1 VVVEH
6 RSIGLLENP
15 KIQESIDPFNP
26 NRNEQY
32 TTMKIPFS
40 YSFRSLW
47 TRRLTTTLTLL
58 GVALVVF
65 VFVASLMLSEG
76 LRQTLVATGVDDNA
90 IIIRRSSQAEVQ
102 SVVTREQ
109 ANIIKTQP
117 EVAVNSDGKPW
128 VTSDVVVLISLPKR
142 SNNEPTN
149 VVVRGISP
157 EGLELRSQ
165 QVKLVAGRMFGTGL
179 QELIVGKSLQQ
190 RFQNCDINSTLRMG
204 GTDWK
209 IVGIFDG
216 GRTGFDSEIWGDVEV
231 IMPAWR
237 RPAFSSV
244 TVRLRDLKEF
254 EALQQRLENDQRMV
268 VDVKRE
274 KQYYDEQSKFMSIFI
289 NVLGTVV
296 TFIFSFGAMIG
307 AMITMYAAVSNRTQE
322 IGTMRALGF
331 RRRSVLGAFLVESVF
346 LGVLGGVAGIALS
359 SLLQFLTISTTN
371 WNTFSELAFSFKL
384 SPFIVVQALIFSVI
398 MGLVGGFLPAVRA
411 SRLKIVEALRTE

>member
-1 VVVEH
+1 
-6 RSIGLLENP
+6 
-15 KIQESIDPFNP
+15 
-26 NRNEQY
+26 
-32 TTMKIPFS
+32 MKIPLS
-40 YSFRSLW
+40 YSFRNLW
-47 TRRLTTTLTLL
+47 TRRLTTILTLS

-65 VFVASLMLSEG
+65 VFVAALMLSEG

-90 IIIRRSSQAEVQ
+90 IVIRSASQAEVQ
-102 SVVTREQ
+102 SAIARDQ

-117 EVAVNSDGKPW
+117 EVALDSNGKPQS
-128 VTSDVVVLISLPKR
+128 TSDVVVLISLPKR

-149 VVVRGISP
+149 VVVRGTSP
-157 EGLELRSQ
+157 EGLSLRAQ
-165 QVKLVAGRMFGTGL
+165 QVKLVEGRMFAPGL

-190 RFQNCDINSTLRMG
+190 RFQNCAIGSTLRMG
-204 GTDWK
+204 GTDWQV
-209 IVGIFDG
+209 VGVFDG
-216 GRTGFDSEIWGDVEV
+216 GRTGFDSEIWGDAEV

-237 RPAFSSV
+237 RQMYSSV
-244 TVRLRDLKEF
+244 TVRLRDSQQF
-254 EALQQRLENDQRMV
+254 EALRQRLESDPRMV

-274 KQYYDEQSKFMSIFI
+274 KQYYDEQSKFMAIFI

-322 IGTMRALGF
+322 IGTLRAVGF
-331 RRRSVLGAFLVESVF
+331 RRRSVLSAFLIESV
-346 LGVLGGVAGIALS
+346 LLAVLGGIVGLLLS
-359 SLLQFLTISTTN
+359 SLLQFISISTTN

-384 SPFIVVQALIFSVI
+384 SPFIVMQALIFSLL

>member
-1 VVVEH
+1 
-6 RSIGLLENP
+6 
-15 KIQESIDPFNP
+15 
-26 NRNEQY
+26 
-32 TTMKIPFS
+32 MKIPLS

-47 TRRLTTTLTLL
+47 TRRLTTILTLS

-65 VFVASLMLSEG
+65 VFVAALMLSEG

-90 IIIRRSSQAEVQ
+90 IVIRRASQAEVQ
-102 SVVTREQ
+102 SAIARDQ

-117 EVAVNSDGKPW
+117 EVALDSNGKPQS
-128 VTSDVVVLISLPKR
+128 TSDVVVLISLPKR

-149 VVVRGISP
+149 VVVRGTSP
-157 EGLELRSQ
+157 EGLSLRAQ
-165 QVKLVAGRMFGTGL
+165 QVKLVEGRMFAPGL

-190 RFQNCDINSTLRMG
+190 RFQNCEIGSTLRMG
-204 GTDWK
+204 GTDWQV
-209 IVGIFDG
+209 VGVFDG
-216 GRTGFDSEIWGDVEV
+216 GRTGFDSEIWGDAEV

-237 RPAFSSV
+237 RQMFSSV
-244 TVRLRDLKEF
+244 TVRLRDPQQF
-254 EALQQRLENDQRMV
+254 EALRQRLESDPRMV

-274 KQYYDEQSKFMSIFI
+274 KQYYDEQSKFMAIFI

-322 IGTMRALGF
+322 IGTLRAVGF
-331 RRRSVLGAFLVESVF
+331 RRRSVLSAFLIESV
-346 LGVLGGVAGIALS
+346 LLAVLGGIVGLLLS
-359 SLLQFLTISTTN
+359 SLLQFISISTTN

-384 SPFIVVQALIFSVI
+384 SPFIVMQALIFSLL

>member
-1 VVVEH
+1 
-6 RSIGLLENP
+6 
-15 KIQESIDPFNP
+15 
-26 NRNEQY
+26 
-32 TTMKIPFS
+32 MKIPLS
-40 YSFRSLW
+40 YSFRNLW
-47 TRRLTTTLTLL
+47 TRRLTTILTLS

-65 VFVASLMLSEG
+65 VFVAALMLSEG

-90 IIIRRSSQAEVQ
+90 IVIRRASQAEVQ
-102 SVVTREQ
+102 SAIARDQ

-117 EVAVNSDGKPW
+117 EVALDSNGKPQS
-128 VTSDVVVLISLPKR
+128 TSDVVVLISLPKR

-149 VVVRGISP
+149 VVVRGTSP
-157 EGLELRSQ
+157 EGLSLRAQ
-165 QVKLVAGRMFGTGL
+165 QVKLVEGRMFAPGL

-190 RFQNCDINSTLRMG
+190 RFQNCEIGSTLRMG
-204 GTDWK
+204 GTDWQV
-209 IVGIFDG
+209 VGVFDG
-216 GRTGFDSEIWGDVEV
+216 GRTGFDSEIWGDAEV

-237 RPAFSSV
+237 RQMYSSV
-244 TVRLRDLKEF
+244 TVRLRDPQQF
-254 EALQQRLENDQRMV
+254 EALRQRLESDPRMV

-274 KQYYDEQSKFMSIFI
+274 KQYYDEQSKFMAIFI

-322 IGTMRALGF
+322 IGTLRAVGF
-331 RRRSVLGAFLVESVF
+331 RRRSVLSAFLIESV
-346 LGVLGGVAGIALS
+346 LLAVLGGIVGLLLS
-359 SLLQFLTISTTN
+359 SLLQFISISTTN

-384 SPFIVVQALIFSVI
+384 SPFIVMQALIFSLL

>member
-1 VVVEH
+1 
-6 RSIGLLENP
+6 
-15 KIQESIDPFNP
+15 
-26 NRNEQY
+26 
-32 TTMKIPFS
+32 MKIPLS
-40 YSFRSLW
+40 YSFRNLW
-47 TRRLTTTLTLL
+47 TRRLTTVLTLS

-65 VFVASLMLSEG
+65 VFVAALMLSEG

-90 IIIRRSSQAEVQ
+90 IVIRRASQAEVQ
-102 SVVTREQ
+102 SAIARDQ

-117 EVAVNSDGKPW
+117 EVALDSNGKPQS
-128 VTSDVVVLISLPKR
+128 TSDVVVLISLPKR

-149 VVVRGISP
+149 VVVRGTSP
-157 EGLELRSQ
+157 EGLSLRAQ
-165 QVKLVAGRMFGTGL
+165 QVKLVEGRMFAPGL

-190 RFQNCDINSTLRMG
+190 RFQNCEIGSTLRMG
-204 GTDWK
+204 GTDWQV
-209 IVGIFDG
+209 VGVFDG
-216 GRTGFDSEIWGDVEV
+216 GRTGFDSEIWGDAEV

-237 RPAFSSV
+237 RQMYSSV
-244 TVRLRDLKEF
+244 TVRLRDPQQF
-254 EALQQRLENDQRMV
+254 EALRQRLESDPRMV

-274 KQYYDEQSKFMSIFI
+274 KQYYDEQSKFMAIFI

-322 IGTMRALGF
+322 IGTLRAVGF
-331 RRRSVLGAFLVESVF
+331 RRRSVLSAFLIESV
-346 LGVLGGVAGIALS
+346 LLAVLGGIVGLLLS
-359 SLLQFLTISTTN
+359 SLLQFISISTTN

-384 SPFIVVQALIFSVI
+384 SPFIVMQALIFSLL

>member
-1 VVVEH
+1 
-6 RSIGLLENP
+6 
-15 KIQESIDPFNP
+15 
-26 NRNEQY
+26 
-32 TTMKIPFS
+32 
-40 YSFRSLW
+40 
-47 TRRLTTTLTLL
+47 
-58 GVALVVF
+58 
-65 VFVASLMLSEG
+65 
-76 LRQTLVATGVDDNA
+76 
-90 IIIRRSSQAEVQ
+90 
-102 SVVTREQ
+102 
-109 ANIIKTQP
+109 
-117 EVAVNSDGKPW
+117 
-128 VTSDVVVLISLPKR
+128 LPKR

-149 VVVRGISP
+149 VVVRGIAP

-190 RFQNCDINSTLRMG
+190 RFQNCDINGTLRMG

-244 TVRLRDLKEF
+244 SVRLRDPKEF
-254 EALQQRLENDQRMV
+254 EALKQRLENDQRMV

-346 LGVLGGVAGIALS
+346 LGILGGIAGIALS
-359 SLLQFLTISTTN
+359 SLLQFITISTTN

>member
-1 VVVEH
+1 
-6 RSIGLLENP
+6 
-15 KIQESIDPFNP
+15 
-26 NRNEQY
+26 
-32 TTMKIPFS
+32 MKIPFS
-40 YSFRSLW
+40 YSFRNLW
-47 TRRLTTTLTLL
+47 TRRLTTILTLS

-65 VFVASLMLSEG
+65 VFVAALMLSEG

-90 IIIRRSSQAEVQ
+90 IVIRRASQAEVQ
-102 SVVTREQ
+102 SAIARDQ

-117 EVAVNSDGKPW
+117 EVALDSNGKPQS
-128 VTSDVVVLISLPKR
+128 TSDVVVLISLPKR

-149 VVVRGISP
+149 VVVRGTSP
-157 EGLELRSQ
+157 EGLSLRAQ
-165 QVKLVAGRMFGTGL
+165 QVKLVEGRMFAPGL

-190 RFQNCDINSTLRMG
+190 RFQNCEIGSTLRMG
-204 GTDWK
+204 GTDWQV
-209 IVGIFDG
+209 VGVFDG
-216 GRTGFDSEIWGDVEV
+216 GRTGFDSEIWGDAEV

-237 RPAFSSV
+237 RQMYSSV
-244 TVRLRDLKEF
+244 TVRLRDPQQF
-254 EALQQRLENDQRMV
+254 EALRQRLESDPRMV

-274 KQYYDEQSKFMSIFI
+274 KQYYDEQSKFMAIFI

-322 IGTMRALGF
+322 IGTLRAVGF
-331 RRRSVLGAFLVESVF
+331 RRRSVLSAFLIESV
-346 LGVLGGVAGIALS
+346 LLAVLGGIVGLLLS
-359 SLLQFLTISTTN
+359 SLLQFISISTTN

-384 SPFIVVQALIFSVI
+384 SPFIVMQALIFSLL

>member
-1 VVVEH
+1 
-6 RSIGLLENP
+6 
-15 KIQESIDPFNP
+15 
-26 NRNEQY
+26 
-32 TTMKIPFS
+32 MKIPFS
-40 YSFRSLW
+40 YSFRNLW

-117 EVAVNSDGKPW
+117 EVAVNGEGKPW

-149 VVVRGISP
+149 VVVRGVSP

-165 QVKLVAGRMFGTGL
+165 QVKLIAGRMFGTGL
-179 QELIVGKSLQQ
+179 QELIVGKSIQQ
-190 RFQNCDINSTLRMG
+190 RFQNCDINGTLRMG

-216 GRTGFDSEIWGDVEV
+216 GRTGFDSEIWGDVEN
-231 IMPAWR
+231 IMATWR
-237 RPAFSSV
+237 RSAFSSV
-244 TVRLRDLKEF
+244 TVRLRDPKDF
-254 EALQQRLENDQRMV
+254 EALQQRLESDQRMV

-346 LGVLGGVAGIALS
+346 LAILGGLAGIALS
-359 SLLQFLTISTTN
+359 SLLQFITISTTN

-384 SPFIVVQALIFSVI
+384 SPFIVFQALIFSII
-398 MGLVGGFLPAVRA
+398 MGVVGGFLPAVRA

>member
-1 VVVEH
+1 
-6 RSIGLLENP
+6 
-15 KIQESIDPFNP
+15 
-26 NRNEQY
+26 
-32 TTMKIPFS
+32 MKIPLS
-40 YSFRSLW
+40 YSFRNLW
-47 TRRLTTTLTLL
+47 TRRLTTILTLS

-65 VFVASLMLSEG
+65 VFVAALMLSEG

-90 IIIRRSSQAEVQ
+90 IVIRRASQAEVQ
-102 SVVTREQ
+102 SAIARDQ

-117 EVAVNSDGKPW
+117 EVALDSNGKPQS
-128 VTSDVVVLISLPKR
+128 TSDVVVLISLPKR

-149 VVVRGISP
+149 VVVRGTSP
-157 EGLELRSQ
+157 EGLSLRAQ
-165 QVKLVAGRMFGTGL
+165 QVKLVEGRMFAPGL

-190 RFQNCDINSTLRMG
+190 RFQNCAIGSTLRMG
-204 GTDWK
+204 GTDWQV
-209 IVGIFDG
+209 VGVFDG
-216 GRTGFDSEIWGDVEV
+216 GRTGFDSEIWGDAEV

-237 RPAFSSV
+237 RQMYSSV
-244 TVRLRDLKEF
+244 TVRLRDPQQF
-254 EALQQRLENDQRMV
+254 EALRQRLESDPRMV

-274 KQYYDEQSKFMSIFI
+274 KQYYDEQSKFMAIFI

-322 IGTMRALGF
+322 IGTLRAVGF
-331 RRRSVLGAFLVESVF
+331 RRRSVLSAFLIESV
-346 LGVLGGVAGIALS
+346 LLAVLGGIVGLLLS
-359 SLLQFLTISTTN
+359 SLLQFISISTTN

-384 SPFIVVQALIFSVI
+384 SPFIVMQALIFSLL

>member
-1 VVVEH
+1 
-6 RSIGLLENP
+6 
-15 KIQESIDPFNP
+15 
-26 NRNEQY
+26 
-32 TTMKIPFS
+32 MKIPLS
-40 YSFRSLW
+40 YSFRNLW
-47 TRRLTTTLTLL
+47 TRRMTTVLTLS

-76 LRQTLVATGVDDNA
+76 LRQTLVSTGVDENA
-90 IIIRRSSQAEVQ
+90 IVIRRASQAEVQ
-102 SVVTREQ
+102 SSIDREQ

-117 EVAVNSDGKPW
+117 EVALDNNGKPQSA
-128 VTSDVVVLISLPKR
+128 SDVVVLISLPKR

-149 VVVRGISP
+149 VVVRGTSP
-157 EGLELRSQ
+157 EGLNLRAQ
-165 QVKLVAGRMFGTGL
+165 QVKLVEGRMFGQGL

-190 RFQNCDINSTLRMG
+190 RFQNCDIGSTLRMG

-209 IVGIFDG
+209 IVGVFDG

-237 RPAFSSV
+237 RPVFSSV
-244 TVRLRDLKEF
+244 TVRLRDVNQF
-254 EALQQRLENDQRMV
+254 EALRQRLESDPRMV

-274 KQYYDEQSKFMSIFI
+274 KQYYDEQSKFMAIFI
-289 NVLGTVV
+289 NVLGTIV

-322 IGTMRALGF
+322 IGTLRALGF
-331 RRRSVLGAFLVESVF
+331 RRRSVLTSFLIESV
-346 LGVLGGVAGIALS
+346 LLAVLGGIVGLLLS
-359 SLLQFLTISTTN
+359 SLLQFVSISTTN

-384 SPFIVVQALIFSVI
+384 SPFIVVQALIFSLI
-398 MGLVGGFLPAVRA
+398 MGFVGGFLPSVRA

>member
-1 VVVEH
+1 
-6 RSIGLLENP
+6 
-15 KIQESIDPFNP
+15 
-26 NRNEQY
+26 
-32 TTMKIPFS
+32 MKIPFS
-40 YSFRSLW
+40 YSFRNLW

-76 LRQTLVATGVDDNA
+76 LRQTLVSTGVDDNA

-102 SVVTREQ
+102 SSISREE

-117 EVAVNSDGKPW
+117 EVATNSDGKPW
-128 VTSDVVVLISLPKR
+128 ATSDVVVLISLPKR
-142 SNNEPTN
+142 DNNEPTN

-165 QVKLVAGRMFGTGL
+165 QVELAAGRMFGTGL
-179 QELIVGKSLQQ
+179 RELIVGKSILQ
-190 RFQNCDINSTLRMG
+190 RFKNCDINGTLRMG

-209 IVGIFDG
+209 IVGVFDG

-237 RPAFSSV
+237 RPVFSSV
-244 TVRLRDLKEF
+244 TVRLRDPNGF
-254 EALQQRLENDQRMV
+254 EAFRQRLENDRRMV
-268 VDVKRE
+268 VEVKRE

-346 LGVLGGVAGIALS
+346 LGVLGGIAGLALS

-384 SPFIVVQALIFSVI
+384 SPTIVGQALIFSVL